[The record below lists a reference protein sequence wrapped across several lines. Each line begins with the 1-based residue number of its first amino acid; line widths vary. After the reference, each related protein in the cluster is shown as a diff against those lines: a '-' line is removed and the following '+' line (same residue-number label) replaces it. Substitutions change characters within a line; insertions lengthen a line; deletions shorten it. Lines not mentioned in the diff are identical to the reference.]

1 MMDVYHIRSTVSTR
15 IAVRRFTSFHFLDIR
30 LFHWSIMSGAKDR
43 GRGSSPART
52 QNVHSASTLRAGIG
66 ITQQDIADAL
76 HLPLITV
83 HRALNDSG
91 DVSKELKTR
100 ILSHARDVNYVPH
113 KASQILKRNKVRKI
127 AIFTSS
133 LPRYFWSDIG
143 MGIRIGAEQLQA
155 LNYRVNHHMI
165 PEGDSVAYRARLQEE
180 IDDGVEAVAF
190 VNQWIYDM
198 KRIIADLDAA
208 RIPYVTLNVDA
219 PESYRLCY
227 IGPDY
232 RAGGRLAAEF
242 LGKTLFFKKHPR
254 VLVLNTSEEAPVG
267 SRAPDINRLRYEGFR
282 DVLRRHYGGV
292 SHEVALITTG
302 LRSRKASSQIESIL
316 AAEKGSFDAL
326 YLIAA
331 FNTQF
336 IEALEKL
343 DLGRCVAVLHDL
355 DSSSNHYLDNKV
367 LTAVIYQDPILQGY
381 YAVKSLEALLES
393 GHPPATRE
401 LNIVHSVVLSENKDI
416 YKNHRLFA
424 RMID

>member
-1 MMDVYHIRSTVSTR
+1 
-15 IAVRRFTSFHFLDIR
+15 
-30 LFHWSIMSGAKDR
+30 MSGARHHSGEKLPTR
-43 GRGSSPART
+43 KQT
-52 QNVHSASTLRAGIG
+52 VHSAGALRIGVG
-66 ITQQDIADAL
+66 ITQQDIANAL

-91 DVSKELKTR
+91 YVSKELKTR
-100 ILSHARDVNYVPH
+100 ILTHAHAVHYVPH

-127 AIFTSS
+127 AVFSSS
-133 LPRYFWSDIG
+133 LPRYFWNDIG
-143 MGIRIGAEQLQA
+143 LGIRIGAEQLQA

-165 PEGDSVAYRARLQEE
+165 AEGDSELYRARLKEE
-180 IDDGVEAVAF
+180 IEDGVEAIAF

-198 KRIIADLDAA
+198 KRIIADIDAA

-242 LGKTLFFKKHPR
+242 LGKTLIFKKRPR

-282 DVLRRHYGGV
+282 DVLLRYFADV
-292 SHEVALITTG
+292 THEVSLITRG
-302 LRSRKASSQIESIL
+302 LRSLKATSQIEAIL
-316 AAEKGSFDAL
+316 SEKKGSFDAI

-336 IEALEKL
+336 IEALEKT
-343 DLGRCVAVLHDL
+343 DLGKSVVVLHDL
-355 DSSSNHYLDNKV
+355 DASSNHYLDNKV
-367 LTAVIYQDPILQGY
+367 LTGVIYQDPILQGY
-381 YAVKSLEALLES
+381 YAVKTLEALLES
-393 GHPPATRE
+393 GHPPEIRE
-401 LNIVHSVVLSENKDI
+401 LNVVHSIVLSENKDI

-424 RMID
+424 RMVE